1 MESTTLRS
9 EPCKENQFA
18 LEIADLLC
26 LSFKGLTGKPLLT
39 SGADLGQRLYEAPF
53 AVLAHDTQPD
63 PIFFYANLAAQKVF
77 EITWGE
83 IVTLPSRVSAEALN
97 QTERARLLEEVKR
110 YGFISNYSG
119 VRISKTGRRFLVQNA
134 TVWNLTNN
142 DGVYCGQ
149 AATFAV

>member
-1 MESTTLRS
+1 MESTTHRR

-18 LEIADLLC
+18 LETADLLC
-26 LSFKGLTGKPLLT
+26 LSFKRLTGKPLLT
-39 SGADLGQRLYEAPF
+39 SGADLGRRLYEAPF

-77 EITWGE
+77 EITWDE
-83 IVTLPSRVSAEALN
+83 IVTLPSRVSAEAPN

-110 YGFISNYSG
+110 NGFISNYSG

>member
-1 MESTTLRS
+1 MESTTHRS
-9 EPCKENQFA
+9 EPRKENQFA
-18 LEIADLLC
+18 LETADLLC
-26 LSFKGLTGKPLLT
+26 LSFKRLTGKPLLT

-77 EITWGE
+77 EITWDE
-83 IVTLPSRVSAEALN
+83 IVTLPSRVSAEAPN

-110 YGFISNYSG
+110 NGFISNYSG

>member
-1 MESTTLRS
+1 MESTTHRS

-18 LEIADLLC
+18 LETADLLC
-26 LSFKGLTGKPLLT
+26 LSFKRLTGNPLLT

-77 EITWGE
+77 EITWDE
-83 IVTLPSRVSAEALN
+83 IVTLPSRVSAEAPN

-110 YGFISNYSG
+110 NGFISDYSG

>member
-1 MESTTLRS
+1 MIVTRS
-9 EPCKENQFA
+9 KPCTENQFA
-18 LEIADLLC
+18 LEAADLLC
-26 LSFKGLTGKPLLT
+26 LSFKRLTGKPLLA

-77 EITWGE
+77 EITWDE
-83 IVTLPSRVSAEALN
+83 IVTLPSRVSAETPN

-110 YGFISNYSG
+110 NGFISNYSG

-134 TVWNLTNN
+134 TVWNLTNVN
-142 DGVYCGQ
+142 GIYCGQ
-149 AATFAV
+149 AAMFMPMS